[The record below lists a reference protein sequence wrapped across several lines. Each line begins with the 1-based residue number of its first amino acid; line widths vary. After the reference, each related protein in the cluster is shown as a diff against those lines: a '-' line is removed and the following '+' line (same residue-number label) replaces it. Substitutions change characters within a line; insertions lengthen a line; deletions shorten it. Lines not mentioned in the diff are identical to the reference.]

1 MKDTRL
7 GFTFMAGNFIW
18 RRRGGPEGPIILGL
32 SGRQTV
38 PGVSAL
44 FIGRFEQMG
53 SWRQSTGEIAY

>member
-18 RRRGGPEGPIILGL
+18 RRHCGPERPIIFGL

-38 PGVSAL
+38 AGVS
-44 FIGRFEQMG
+44 FGRFEQMG